1 MVIKGRE
8 SFLAVKESTL
18 ELDLK
23 TVRELIAHTG
33 HLSAKKKWCFRHY
46 DHLLKVNWHLGAA
59 WTRSLVS

>member
-23 TVRELIAHTG
+23 TVRELLAHTG
-33 HLSAKKKWCFRHY
+33 HLSAKKKMV
-46 DHLLKVNWHLGAA
+46 L
-59 WTRSLVS
+59 

>member
-23 TVRELIAHTG
+23 TVRELLAHTG
-33 HLSAKKKWCFRHY
+33 HLSAKK
-46 DHLLKVNWHLGAA
+46 NGALDVMI
-59 WTRSLVS
+59 TC